1 MGKGRNPCHIVH
13 DVKFHGRLK
22 SRLVAGGHRSP
33 RVCPED
39 CHASVVSMEA
49 VRMGFLMAKL
59 NNLQV
64 CAGDIGNAHLNAKT
78 NEKLCII
85 AGPEFGP
92 GCAGKRLIVDK
103 ALCGTQNGG
112 NQFHALTTAHFAKLD
127 FHPSQAHPDL
137 HIKKCS
143 DGHCE
148 CIARHVDNVIV
159 FSKDPMAIMQKLTN
173 TFTTRGVGKPRCHL
187 GGDTLDLDEQ
197 WEKEGI
203 TQAFSAEAHISN
215 LFPKMAKMLEIEQF
229 HKCNTPMDSNCHP
242 ELDTN

>member
-1 MGKGRNPCHIVH
+1 MHALNLDPVGWGASIKKELDEIHSHETFRIIPDGVPTPRGHTRIHHHIVH
-13 DVKFHGRLK
+13 DVKFDGRIK

-33 RVCPED
+33 RVDPED

-112 NQFHALTTAHFAKLD
+112 NQFHALTTEHFAKLD

-159 FSKDPMAIMQKLTN
+159 SSKDPMAIKQKLTN
-173 TFTTRGVGKPRCHL
+173 TFTTRGAWKAKVSSWWRHVGF
-187 GGDTLDLDEQ
+187 G
-197 WEKEGI
+197 
-203 TQAFSAEAHISN
+203 
-215 LFPKMAKMLEIEQF
+215 
-229 HKCNTPMDSNCHP
+229 
-242 ELDTN
+242 